1 MNSEKTE
8 EVDRLDQEAKAIDSD
23 FVTQNR
29 RLRQLRTDWRALQAS
44 KSEVETAKDR
54 ALQEA
59 DDLREKLQAQQ
70 PDSGNIVVYEEAIAV
85 TPPLK

>member
-85 TPPLK
+85 SPL

>member
-23 FVTQNR
+23 FLTQNR

-85 TPPLK
+85 SPL

>member
-8 EVDRLDQEAKAIDSD
+8 EVDRLEQEAKATDSD
-23 FVTQNR
+23 FATQQR

-85 TPPLK
+85 PSV